1 MFLYTS
7 GSTGVPKGVV
17 LSHQSHIWVVETRLA
32 PDLERHRYLIA
43 APLYHM
49 NALALAKL
57 ACAAHATIVLLP
69 KFEAK
74 AYIEAIGHY
83 RPTWLTAVPPMIAMM
98 LRERETLA
106 QDRSVQR
113 RVHPHGLGAG
123 QREPDGVDPSR
134 AAEGQGR
141 PTPMARPKP
150 GRWCSARI
158 RRDCRSRTIRSAIRI
173 RRCSLRLVDGEQ
185 PRRPRRACWR

>member
-1 MFLYTS
+1 M
-7 GSTGVPKGVV
+7 

-69 KFEAK
+69 RFEAR

-106 QDRSVQR
+106 HDRSVQR

-123 QREPDGVDPSR
+123 ERKPDGRRSSARCRKAKVTNAYGTTEAGPVVFGPHPEGP
-134 AAEGQGR
+134 AAAGDVGRLSASQG
-141 PTPMARPKP
+141 AAAP
-150 GRWCSARI
+150 GR
-158 RRDCRSRTIRSAIRI
+158 RR
-173 RRCSLRLVDGEQ
+173 Q
-185 PRRPRRACWR
+185 PRRRRRACWR